1 MVAMA
6 STTLRANAVRL
17 RWLAFC
23 AVAGLVLI
31 SDQLSKLWIDQQF
44 ALAWTGAPVAP
55 YAPPTPVVG
64 DFVRIAKTYNDG
76 GIFGLFGSSAPLL
89 AVASLLVIGLIVWYE
104 ARTASEGPLL
114 LTLILGLLLGGALGN
129 LIDRIRLGYVIDF
142 VDMGI
147 GSWRFYTFNVA
158 DSAISVAIAGLI
170 LVGLFGERLGFGME
184 GGARPPQERSPG
196 DGPGDAPASH
206 SQVGPQG

>member
-1 MVAMA
+1 MA

-17 RWLAFC
+17 RWLVFW
-23 AVAGLVLI
+23 VIAGLVLVG
-31 SDQLSKLWIDQQF
+31 DQLSKLWIDRQF
-44 ALAWTGAPVAP
+44 ALAWTGAPVAG
-55 YAPPTPVVG
+55 YAQPTPVLG
-64 DFVRIAKTYNDG
+64 DVVRIAKTYNDG

-184 GGARPPQERSPG
+184 GGVRPSQERSAG
-196 DGPGDAPASH
+196 DGPGDVPASH
-206 SQVGPQG
+206 SQVGPQD

>member
-1 MVAMA
+1 MEAMA
-6 STTLRANAVRL
+6 STTPRDRTVRL
-17 RWLAFC
+17 RWLTF
-23 AVAGLVLI
+23 GLVAALVLVG
-31 SDQLSKLWIDQQF
+31 DQLSKLWVDQRF
-44 ALAWTGAPVAP
+44 GLAWTGSPVAG
-55 YAPPTPVVG
+55 YARPTPLVG

-89 AVASLLVIGLIVWYE
+89 AAASLVVIGLIVWYQ
-104 ARTASEGPLL
+104 ARTAGDGPML

-158 DSAISVAIAGLI
+158 DSAISVAIAGL
-170 LVGLFGERLGFGME
+170 LLLGLFGERLGLVASGTAPSPPE
-184 GGARPPQERSPG
+184 GSRAREAA
-196 DGPGDAPASH
+196 DLPAGH